1 MTDSTHISIIPS
13 TIPFSHSTS
22 HHFPSQVVGWLYIRA
37 QDPRERYKEHK
48 FILERSKVLGLDS
61 RAPVSPLTS
70 ASLSSSSD
78 VEDPFEMV

>member
-1 MTDSTHISIIPS
+1 ERELTTGRHTVCDIHCTCCRE
-13 TIPFSHSTS
+13 
-22 HHFPSQVVGWLYIRA
+22 VVGWLYIRA